1 MLPLFRLARAPL
13 TSLRLLPLRACSHTP
28 MDRPVESS
36 IRAKLS
42 RTLAPTHL
50 EVRNESH
57 LHAVPAGSESH
68 FRVLVV
74 SPSFEGLPLVQRHR
88 LVNEALREELA
99 GSVHALSI
107 QAKTPQQWSSDPSL
121 AKSPP
126 CMGGSKHDPGM
137 RLRSDRE

>member
-1 MLPLFRLARAPL
+1 
-13 TSLRLLPLRACSHTP
+13 
-28 MDRPVESS
+28 MDRPVEST

-42 RTLAPTHL
+42 RALVPTHL
-50 EVRNESH
+50 EVQNESH

-68 FRVLVV
+68 FRVVVV
-74 SPSFEGLPLVQRHR
+74 SRCFDGLPLVQRHR

-99 GSVHALSI
+99 SSVHALSI
-107 QAKTPQQWSSDPSL
+107 QAKTPEQWSSDPSL

-137 RLRSDRE
+137 AGRLRGDGK

>member
-1 MLPLFRLARAPL
+1 MLPLFRLARGPL

-74 SPSFEGLPLVQRHR
+74 SPSFEGLPLVQCHR